1 MKNWEESYKK
11 AAKLV
16 GEMSLV
22 EKVNITTGIGWAQG
36 FCVGMSPWLMTN
48 QLIGSELPGSML
60 MRSRRKHWVC
70 AGKVPFPLSPGRSSW
85 TPFRRPCYRVACWSD
100 RRSHLEQ
107 GADVCFNPSTFM
119 RLN

>member
-36 FCVGMSPWLMTN
+36 FCVGMSPCLTIN
-48 QLIGSELPGSML
+48 QLIGLSTTWFNANAFSQGILDLCRESSLPSVSRTVLSDFVSQTML
-60 MRSRRKHWVC
+60 PRGLPV
-70 AGKVPFPLSPGRSSW
+70 
-85 TPFRRPCYRVACWSD
+85 
-100 RRSHLEQ
+100 
-107 GADVCFNPSTFM
+107 
-119 RLN
+119 